1 MWRISKP
8 TTPSCGPFM
17 RACIRAVWDRV
28 SLHPSS
34 ITMRFAKWAPWPD
47 ESVFIDDMR
56 ENVLAAAS
64 LGIYAFHFTSAEDLL
79 AEFSR
84 LNLWTT

>member
-1 MWRISKP
+1 VGSSKP
-8 TTPSCGPFM
+8 SPVIYHHALREVGAM
-17 RACIRAVWDRV
+17 A
-28 SLHPSS
+28 
-34 ITMRFAKWAPWPD
+34 D
-47 ESVFIDDMR
+47 ESVFIDDLR
-56 ENVLAAAS
+56 GNVLAAAS